1 MAINA
6 NLPPDLWPEAYKT
19 AIYLGNI
26 TPRKSLGWKTP
37 YKVVTSKKPMLAHL
51 YPFGCKAYALNHDI
65 PKQKKL
71 QPRALIG
78 YFIGYDSTNIFRI
91 WIPSRNKVIRTR
103 DVQFDYNLFYDPYD
117 IDIGYAIQER
127 AEILVETLQAVDM
140 QIEGDLDDSTL
151 DTIIVDVPF
160 APISLANQD
169 TQNEDSANQEAQ
181 GSRDSCSDKEHI
193 QLLTPA
199 TTNAPPSTTTLTN
212 GQNSPIE
219 EETHGPS

>member
-1 MAINA
+1 
-6 NLPPDLWPEAYKT
+6 
-19 AIYLGNI
+19 
-26 TPRKSLGWKTP
+26 
-37 YKVVTSKKPMLAHL
+37 
-51 YPFGCKAYALNHDI
+51 
-65 PKQKKL
+65 
-71 QPRALIG
+71 
-78 YFIGYDSTNIFRI
+78 
-91 WIPSRNKVIRTR
+91 
-103 DVQFDYNLFYDPYD
+103 
-117 IDIGYAIQER
+117 
-127 AEILVETLQAVDM
+127 M

-219 EETHGPS
+219 EETHGPGWRNNEISSFLDKSNILPRSRRNAHAVAV